1 MLNILAEV
9 VIYTA
14 DPGTAIFFAALIS
27 AGTAAV
33 VSEEQR
39 KSASKAAS
47 KQRKL
52 AASLAEQNKD
62 KRVITP
68 RDVSKRNARAA
79 LVVGSPRGV
88 LSIEDQ
94 TATSGRGTLLG
105 N

>member
-1 MLNILAEV
+1 MGVAE
-9 VIYTA
+9 
-14 DPGTAIFFAALIS
+14 AIIFATIVG
-27 AGTAAV
+27 AGTAAIA
-33 VSEEQR
+33 SEQQR

-47 KQRKL
+47 KQRKDAAGL
-52 AASLAEQNKD
+52 AAQNRDRLK
-62 KRVITP
+62 VTP
-68 RDVSKRNARAA
+68 KGIAKKSARAA